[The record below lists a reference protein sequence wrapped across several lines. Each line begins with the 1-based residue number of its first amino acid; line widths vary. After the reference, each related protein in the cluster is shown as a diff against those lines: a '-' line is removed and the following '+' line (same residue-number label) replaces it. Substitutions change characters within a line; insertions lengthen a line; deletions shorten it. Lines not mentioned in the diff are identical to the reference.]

1 MKKPDI
7 LNPELENSVTEPK
20 QEQFKSRLDITD
32 LDAEQITGGCIKVLC
47 TTYLQN

>member
-7 LNPELENSVTEPK
+7 LNAELEDTVTEAK

-47 TTYLQN
+47 TTHLQN

>member
-7 LNPELENSVTEPK
+7 LKAELEDTVTEAK

-32 LDAEQITGGCIKVLC
+32 LDAEQITGGSIKVLC